1 MRRLS
6 LAAAESENSLAFEE
20 SMEKVAGESAK
31 ELLKFDL
38 KTARLEQPSCIGMKQ
53 LV

>member
-1 MRRLS
+1 MKKLS
-6 LAAAESENSLAFEE
+6 LAVAGLERSLAFEE
-20 SMEKVAGESAK
+20 FMEKGTGESAK

-38 KTARLEQPSCIGMKQ
+38 KTATPEQLSCIGMKQ